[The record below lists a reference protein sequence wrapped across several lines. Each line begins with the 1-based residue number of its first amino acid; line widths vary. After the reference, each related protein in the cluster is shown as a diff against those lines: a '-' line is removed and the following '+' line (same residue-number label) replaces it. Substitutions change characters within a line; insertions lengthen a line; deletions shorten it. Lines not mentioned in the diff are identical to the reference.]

1 MTTKPSAPVVATDVA
16 RLAGVS
22 QKTVSRVV
30 RGDASVSE
38 TTRKLVQAAITELG
52 YRPNRAARSLV
63 SGRTGAIGMLA
74 VGTTH
79 YGPATLMVAA
89 EQAVRTSG
97 YTLTMANSRSE
108 HPDDVARDIQHLV
121 DQGIDGLIVIEGVG
135 HFSSDLSLGSLPV
148 ASLGAGHGISS
159 CELVFTMDEAGGT
172 RAATEHLLTLGHR
185 TVHHVAGPEGWRS
198 STRRREGWQTA
209 LLEAGATPPATPP
222 AALTAPWTSQ
232 GGYAVGKVLAEDPS
246 VTAVLAANDLQA
258 LGLIRAFHEAGKQ
271 VGRDVS
277 VIGFDDIPEA
287 AYLTT
292 ALTTVR
298 QDLAAMATRAVTMLV
313 GALTDPEPS
322 SHHEL
327 LPTELIIR
335 ETTSSPTTSRRQS

>member
-30 RGDASVSE
+30 RGDASVSDA
-38 TTRKLVQAAITELG
+38 TRKAVQAAIAELG

-63 SGRTGAIGMLA
+63 SGRTGAIGLLA

-89 EQAVRTSG
+89 EQAVRNSG
-97 YTLTMANSRSE
+97 YTLTIANSRSE
-108 HPDDVARDIQHLV
+108 RPDDVAQDIQHLV

-135 HFSSDLSLGSLPV
+135 HFAPDLNLGSLPV

-172 RAATEHLLTLGHR
+172 QAATQHLLTLGHR
-185 TVHHVAGPEGWRS
+185 TVHHVAGPDGWRS
-198 STRRREGWQTA
+198 STRRREGWETA
-209 LLEAGATPPATPP
+209 LLEAGASLTTPP
-222 AALTAPWTSQ
+222 TAPWTSA